1 MDASLNDAHLAE
13 AIARQGGYEEVELK
27 SLWGAVAGALGKKKS
42 HANMIK
48 QRYEDMLRA
57 SVEQDEQDEEEAQDY
72 EVDQILDKR
81 THQGQLEYLVK
92 WKGADANEDDTSWEP
107 RRNLAGCDEALHE
120 FETRQP
126 RSREREAREQPA
138 AAAATAPAASAMSV
152 SDAQPPEATGSAVA
166 ASHVAADGRE
176 YRRVTGVMRPQH
188 GQLGHQGWIVELG
201 EGQVRRT
208 PAPQLPAVPC
218 MVACHPPASRASRAR
233 AAGGARRQRH
243 AEATGAAAAAR
254 LLREPAAIR
263 IAETTP
269 ASGVRCVQGGA
280 RRAERCKL
288 DHCGWPVPVW
298 TDGMLLKSGLF
309 RMNQRHLQSRHTPT
323 SHHTPLSCPLAAGVF
338 AAAALRRRV
347 GKSGEGKQDEQRYT
361 VTTVYTTRIVTA
373 RAWCTRLISAERRD
387 EIANICDLARIWPL
401 GH

>member
-126 RSREREAREQPA
+126 RSREREGVCDTRTPRRAACVPATRSAPSGDAR
-138 AAAATAPAASAMSV
+138 
-152 SDAQPPEATGSAVA
+152 
-166 ASHVAADGRE
+166 GRGGRGKGIIGLRE
-176 YRRVTGVMRPQH
+176 TSLVCRGGTRVTS
-188 GQLGHQGWIVELG
+188 
-201 EGQVRRT
+201 
-208 PAPQLPAVPC
+208 A
-218 MVACHPPASRASRAR
+218 
-233 AAGGARRQRH
+233 
-243 AEATGAAAAAR
+243 
-254 LLREPAAIR
+254 
-263 IAETTP
+263 
-269 ASGVRCVQGGA
+269 
-280 RRAERCKL
+280 
-288 DHCGWPVPVW
+288 
-298 TDGMLLKSGLF
+298 
-309 RMNQRHLQSRHTPT
+309 
-323 SHHTPLSCPLAAGVF
+323 
-338 AAAALRRRV
+338 
-347 GKSGEGKQDEQRYT
+347 
-361 VTTVYTTRIVTA
+361 IVT
-373 RAWCTRLISAERRD
+373 ER
-387 EIANICDLARIWPL
+387 
-401 GH
+401 

>member
-269 ASGVRCVQGGA
+269 ASGVRCAGA
-280 RRAERCKL
+280 RAVRRGANWTTVDGLCL
-288 DHCGWPVPVW
+288 CGW
-298 TDGMLLKSGLF
+298 TGCFLKGGLF
-309 RMNQRHLQSRHTPT
+309 SMNQRHLQRAEAHCLA
-323 SHHTPLSCPLAAGVF
+323 HHT
-338 AAAALRRRV
+338 
-347 GKSGEGKQDEQRYT
+347 
-361 VTTVYTTRIVTA
+361 
-373 RAWCTRLISAERRD
+373 SA
-387 EIANICDLARIWPL
+387 
-401 GH
+401 

>member
-126 RSREREAREQPA
+126 RSCEREAREQPA

-263 IAETTP
+263 IAETHRP
-269 ASGVRCVQGGA
+269 AVCGVQG
-280 RRAERCKL
+280 RAPERCKL

-298 TDGMLLKSGLF
+298 TDGMLEIGQK
-309 RMNQRHLQSRHTPT
+309 
-323 SHHTPLSCPLAAGVF
+323 V
-338 AAAALRRRV
+338 
-347 GKSGEGKQDEQRYT
+347 
-361 VTTVYTTRIVTA
+361 VY
-373 RAWCTRLISAERRD
+373 LE
-387 EIANICDLARIWPL
+387 
-401 GH
+401 

>member
-42 HANMIK
+42 HANMVK

-208 PAPQLPAVPC
+208 PAPQLPTVPC

-263 IAETTP
+263 IAETHRP
-269 ASGVRCVQGGA
+269 RASGVQGRG
-280 RRAERCKL
+280 EV
-288 DHCGWPVPVW
+288 HCGWPVPVR
-298 TDGMLLKSGLF
+298 TDGMLKIWQKWLI
-309 RMNQRHLQSRHTPT
+309 RMIQRHPQSRHTPHGG
-323 SHHTPLSCPLAAGVF
+323 SDNYQLCRNSQKILIPPHVQVARSLFRLAVAASLVAPLSRPYRTLIPPLQPSCPF
-338 AAAALRRRV
+338 F
-347 GKSGEGKQDEQRYT
+347 
-361 VTTVYTTRIVTA
+361 
-373 RAWCTRLISAERRD
+373 
-387 EIANICDLARIWPL
+387 
-401 GH
+401 

>member
-1 MDASLNDAHLAE
+1 MLASGCHGRTYLAGGDRDDHDAADAGGVAAGFDSGPSALMPPRSRDATRQTRASGGARSAASVCQRREEMDASLNDAHLAE

-208 PAPQLPAVPC
+208 PAPQLPTVPC

-263 IAETTP
+263 IAETHRP
-269 ASGVRCVQGGA
+269 RASGVQGRG
-280 RRAERCKL
+280 EV
-288 DHCGWPVPVW
+288 HCGWPVPVR
-298 TDGMLLKSGLF
+298 TDGMLKIWQKWLI
-309 RMNQRHLQSRHTPT
+309 RMIQRHPQSRHTPHGG
-323 SHHTPLSCPLAAGVF
+323 SDNYQLCRA
-338 AAAALRRRV
+338 
-347 GKSGEGKQDEQRYT
+347 
-361 VTTVYTTRIVTA
+361 TRK
-373 RAWCTRLISAERRD
+373 RS
-387 EIANICDLARIWPL
+387 
-401 GH
+401 